1 MDRLVL
7 LGFLEQMDR
16 QVRQVF
22 LGMMVRLGQLVQQ
35 VWKVQ
40 LERLVLELQAQLAL
54 KEPQELQVLLV

>member
-16 QVRQVF
+16 QVRQES
-22 LGMMVRLGQLVQQ
+22 LALMVRLGQLVQQ

-40 LERLVLELQAQLAL
+40 LERLELV
-54 KEPQELQVLLV
+54 KQELQVLRALMVLQELLA

>member
-16 QVRQVF
+16 QVRQES
-22 LGMMVRLGQLVQQ
+22 LALMVRLGQLVQQ

-40 LERLVLELQAQLAL
+40 LERLESELQARL
-54 KEPQELQVLLV
+54 EPQE

>member
-1 MDRLVL
+1 M
-7 LGFLEQMDR
+7 ER

-40 LERLVLELQAQLAL
+40 LERLESELQARL
-54 KEPQELQVLLV
+54 EPQE